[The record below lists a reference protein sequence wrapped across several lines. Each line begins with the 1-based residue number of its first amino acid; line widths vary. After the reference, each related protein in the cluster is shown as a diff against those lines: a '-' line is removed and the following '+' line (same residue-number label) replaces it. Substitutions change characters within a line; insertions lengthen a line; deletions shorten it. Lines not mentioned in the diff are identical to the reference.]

1 MTDILLDNNDDL
13 LIQNGDFV
21 IEDSKW
27 QEVGII
33 IRLNQGELKSDPV
46 LGPSL
51 IKKMKSNNS
60 NLEIEEALRLH
71 LKRDNKNY
79 DELKNQIQLNI

>member
-13 LIQNGDFV
+13 VIQNGDFV

>member
-13 LIQNGDFV
+13 VIQIGDFV